1 MPAPSNRRR
10 CQVISA
16 IIGHSDAGD
25 WGVSKEVRKHVLVR
39 DGDGRALKLVVE
51 EWVAVSRRELAAQKP
66 RQSGRVLP
74 FKYVG
79 TKAC

>member
-1 MPAPSNRRR
+1 
-10 CQVISA
+10 
-16 IIGHSDAGD
+16 
-25 WGVSKEVRKHVLVR
+25 VSKEVRKHVLVR